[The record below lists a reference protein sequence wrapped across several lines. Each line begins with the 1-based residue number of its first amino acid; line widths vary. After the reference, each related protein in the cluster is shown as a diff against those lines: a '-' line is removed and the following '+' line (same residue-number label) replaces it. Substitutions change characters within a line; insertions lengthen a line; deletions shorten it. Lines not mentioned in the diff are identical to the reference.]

1 MLKYILFSI
10 FCFKNCF
17 AQDTIRL
24 DVNKFQ
30 AKLIASNDAQV
41 LDIRTATEF
50 LGGHLR
56 KAKNIDYKK
65 ADFEQTVQ
73 IKLDKKAPVFIYCF
87 SGGQSVGAAT
97 FLKSLGFR
105 EVYELDGGFAKWTA
119 SSKPYTA
126 SSNSKPIAALTVDN
140 IHTSLYNH
148 ELVLLDF
155 YATWC
160 GPCKKMSPILERI
173 SRDNPNLYLLKIEA
187 DKNDG
192 IANKFEVEEIP
203 TYILF
208 KNGKQIWR
216 STGIVPEAE
225 IKAIFKKHQTKR

>member
-1 MLKYILFSI
+1 MLKYFSLFVGLQ
-10 FCFKNCF
+10 FTCFGQNVSLLSVT
-17 AQDTIRL
+17 D
-24 DVNKFQ
+24 FQ
-30 AKLIASNDAQV
+30 QKLTLSNDAQI
-41 LDIRTATEF
+41 LDIRSAVDF
-50 LGGHLR
+50 QLGHLR

-65 ADFEQTVQ
+65 ADFEQIVQ
-73 IKLDKKAPVFIYCF
+73 IKLDKKAPVFLYCF

-160 GPCKKMSPILERI
+160 GPCKKMSPILEKI
-173 SRDNPNLYLLKIEA
+173 SRENPNLYLLKIEA

-225 IKAIFKKHQTKR
+225 MKAIFKKHQTKR